1 MKNVLIALVV
11 CAQSLV
17 VFAGESGGHGGS
29 GKAHRDNTALFPPHV
44 ADKSL
49 STAPAQAKLTAPA
62 FMAKVSTDTQKLE
75 WSASPTADSYHLQ
88 VATDANFKWLL
99 VDDHWVKSTNYELKG
114 LEKGKHYYWRVA
126 AVKSDNDSMSLKSNF
141 VSSMFAA
148 E

>member
-11 CAQSLV
+11 CAQSLI

-29 GKAHRDNTALFPPHV
+29 GKAHRDNTALFPPQV

-49 STAPAQAKLTAPA
+49 STPPAQTKLTSPE
-62 FMAKVSTDTQKLE
+62 FMAKIKADAQKLE
-75 WSASPTADSYHLQ
+75 WTASSSADSYHLQ
-88 VATDANFKWLL
+88 VATDPNFKWLM
-99 VDDHWVKSTNYELKG
+99 VDEHWVKATSYEVKG
-114 LEKGKHYYWRVA
+114 LQKGKHYYWRVA
-126 AVKSDNDSMSLKSNF
+126 AVKSNNDPMSLKSNF